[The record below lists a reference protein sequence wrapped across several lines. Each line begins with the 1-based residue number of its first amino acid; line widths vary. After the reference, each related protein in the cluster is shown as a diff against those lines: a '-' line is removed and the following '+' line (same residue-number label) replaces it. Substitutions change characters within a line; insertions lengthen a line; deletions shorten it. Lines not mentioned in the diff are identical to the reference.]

1 MSQTQTGIVREEI
14 SANLQTFKYTKEGTN
29 SSSCPLE
36 RVNSTCF
43 PPADQGHRDPF
54 RPSICTAAN
63 RAGLRN
69 SCGFHGI
76 KTRVKNVKLQHLEG
90 RYRCW
95 GPDTRIQRESG
106 PRNRTEQKR
115 NPEPRIENREPR
127 TPGLANQKDPLT
139 PGNDDAEWCG
149 HGSVDHLPGVPAPR
163 ICFKSLGQVPG
174 IIHRFVC
181 PWEQACFTER
191 EYRVKNYMV
200 HKPISF
206 YIE

>member
-1 MSQTQTGIVREEI
+1 MSQTHTGIVREEI

-106 PRNRTEQKR
+106 PRNRTET
-115 NPEPRIENREPR
+115 EPRTENREPR
-127 TPGLANQKDPLT
+127 TPGLAKSISQ
-139 PGNDDAEWCG
+139 W
-149 HGSVDHLPGVPAPR
+149 APR
-163 ICFKSLGQVPG
+163 PLALV
-174 IIHRFVC
+174 IIAYLADAIY
-181 PWEQACFTER
+181 P
-191 EYRVKNYMV
+191 
-200 HKPISF
+200 
-206 YIE
+206 